1 MGEEWEAFRYLFLL
15 WPSGIRMNESEA
27 GRHHW
32 EKGRSKEGPTAR
44 SLLLS
49 QPLRSS
55 ELHRANTY
63 FPYNLKCKG

>member
-1 MGEEWEAFRYLFLL
+1 MVEEWEAFRYLLLL
-15 WPSGIRMNESEA
+15 WPSRIRMNESEA
-27 GRHHW
+27 GRRHW

-49 QPLRSS
+49 HPLRSS

-63 FPYNLKCKG
+63 FPYNLKYKG